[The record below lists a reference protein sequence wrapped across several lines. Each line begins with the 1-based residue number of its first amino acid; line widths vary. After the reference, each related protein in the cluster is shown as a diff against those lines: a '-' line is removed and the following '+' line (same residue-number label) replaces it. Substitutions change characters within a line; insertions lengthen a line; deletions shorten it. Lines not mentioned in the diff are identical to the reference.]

1 MQHAPG
7 NQIARASTAVSAD
20 TMEHGTCTQLY
31 TAVHTT
37 AATDAQ
43 ASEDISH

>member
-20 TMEHGTCTQLY
+20 TMHGTCTQLY

-37 AATDAQ
+37 AAADAQ
-43 ASEDISH
+43 ASDDNNH